1 MKKALI
7 AIFAVLILGAV
18 AVVTCPDKQAHK
30 DAIMAVV
37 NEKINEDLKT
47 DNAEY
52 HGLSALFGSIGSGIA
67 SGIVDNRLVVKNHFL
82 WSTGEFQNLDGEYN
96 RISVGVFGHIFTF
109 HKEDLD
115 KAIDNAL

>member
-37 NEKINEDLKT
+37 NEMINEDLKT
-47 DNAEY
+47 DDADY
-52 HGLSALFGSIGSGIA
+52 C
-67 SGIVDNRLVVKNHFL
+67 
-82 WSTGEFQNLDGEYN
+82 
-96 RISVGVFGHIFTF
+96 
-109 HKEDLD
+109 
-115 KAIDNAL
+115 